1 VRTLLDLAFAEPLP
15 EAPAP
20 AAPPRGKNL
29 LDLAF
34 ESPPGGAGSQ
44 SRTLLDAAF
53 ESPGIGTAAAPPG
66 WSESDRAKAV
76 ELDRRAAEIKATMT
90 PGQTADQIYGSLMQG
105 IFDLPASALKAIG
118 TADEYLRKKVGSWT
132 TDEQATAAAGK
143 AIEDFSR
150 EVFKTNPDLQNDF
163 WLSKLPGMIG
173 TLASFIV
180 PATEMKFAVEGRA
193 VGRAGA
199 PITEIAKAAA
209 ARGAVAGTR
218 AAAGI
223 GAMTMAQGQFEA
235 AKAAGADDDT
245 AMKAYVG
252 GLGIGATMAIPL
264 HRWLSRINEGTNG
277 GYAKV
282 LKEVGTDGAVNFGVG
297 FLQTTAGNAIA
308 KELYDA
314 DRDIL
319 DNAVESGAVFS
330 VAGLPFSLLSS
341 AIRNAAAPGAKP
353 PAPGPEA
360 PPAPLPEIPTPPTK
374 APAPDIA
381 AAVENLSK
389 AVGALKATVAPQVP
403 QEPPVEAAKSVPA
416 GDISEG
422 HIPSK
427 TVFSAPPGPQN
438 VSPSVPALRGPK
450 SPVEPPQAPNVA
462 RAPPVEAPGRPPVVA
477 EGVPKAIPQEVP
489 PVSPVTQPAEAVAP
503 GEPDYVTPGLAHEVE
518 LIRRWKG
525 AGTVGQQA
533 ARLARGL
540 RAAGVTFQREN
551 AGTGSV
557 YFRVELPE
565 GESLSLRVA
574 DHAQPEHGGVRWSPA
589 LGMATRKGAA
599 DFSADPET
607 GQTWRDL
614 LKTAIERNAPAS
626 LASRAPESAVNI
638 EGVPRGAEPSS
649 RQAEAGVNLPESLG
663 ARQVESAAPAPVPP
677 AKAKRLQR
685 IAKRAAEA
693 APAQPAPGPAP
704 EGKQPWEMTAQ
715 EFADFAIDGRV
726 QRVSTAL
733 LGKDATVAQRLVGG
747 VTIQG
752 RAPKKAPRTPAEG
765 MLLPDGTIRITDGSH
780 RIAGAIARG
789 EKDFPVRV
797 RPAAGNRSDYAALAK
812 LEPPP
817 EPARPEAAAA
827 PRGRGGLGNGTAA
840 TRRNL

>member
-1 VRTLLDLAFAEPLP
+1 MRTLLDLAFAEPLP

-66 WSESDRAKAV
+66 WSESDRAKAA

-105 IFDLPASALKAIG
+105 IFDVPASALKAIG

-132 TDEQATAAAGK
+132 TDEQATTAAGK

-218 AAAGI
+218 AATGI
-223 GAMTMAQGQFEA
+223 GAMTMAQGQFAA

-403 QEPPVEAAKSVPA
+403 QEPPVEALKAAGTTLYHGTKADYADADIVTGRRMYGIHLTTDEGLAKVYGKVKKYGLAQDAKVLDLSDGEA
-416 GDISEG
+416 LWEFMKKEG
-422 HIPSK
+422 IVDAEGNAIVETKNGFTLGRTAQSGKETRDETQSK
-427 TVFSAPPGPQN
+427 
-438 VSPSVPALRGPK
+438 SPS
-450 SPVEPPQAPNVA
+450 S
-462 RAPPVEAPGRPPVVA
+462 
-477 EGVPKAIPQEVP
+477 
-489 PVSPVTQPAEAVAP
+489 
-503 GEPDYVTPGLAHEVE
+503 
-518 LIRRWKG
+518 
-525 AGTVGQQA
+525 
-533 ARLARGL
+533 
-540 RAAGVTFQREN
+540 
-551 AGTGSV
+551 
-557 YFRVELPE
+557 
-565 GESLSLRVA
+565 
-574 DHAQPEHGGVRWSPA
+574 
-589 LGMATRKGAA
+589 
-599 DFSADPET
+599 
-607 GQTWRDL
+607 DL
-614 LKTAIERNAPAS
+614 
-626 LASRAPESAVNI
+626 
-638 EGVPRGAEPSS
+638 
-649 RQAEAGVNLPESLG
+649 
-663 ARQVESAAPAPVPP
+663 
-677 AKAKRLQR
+677 
-685 IAKRAAEA
+685 
-693 APAQPAPGPAP
+693 
-704 EGKQPWEMTAQ
+704 
-715 EFADFAIDGRV
+715 GRV
-726 QRVSTAL
+726 DP
-733 LGKDATVAQRLVGG
+733 G
-747 VTIQG
+747 QG
-752 RAPKKAPRTPAEG
+752 
-765 MLLPDGTIRITDGSH
+765 
-780 RIAGAIARG
+780 
-789 EKDFPVRV
+789 
-797 RPAAGNRSDYAALAK
+797 
-812 LEPPP
+812 
-817 EPARPEAAAA
+817 
-827 PRGRGGLGNGTAA
+827 
-840 TRRNL
+840 